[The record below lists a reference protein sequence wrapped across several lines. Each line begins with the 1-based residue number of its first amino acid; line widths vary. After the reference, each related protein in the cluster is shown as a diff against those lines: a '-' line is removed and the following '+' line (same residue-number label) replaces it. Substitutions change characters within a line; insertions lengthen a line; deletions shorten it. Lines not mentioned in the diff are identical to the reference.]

1 MKYLIVGLGNIGQEY
16 TETRHNIGFKILD
29 AFAKASNIFF
39 TQDRFGQ
46 TTQFK
51 YKGRTLILLKP
62 DTYMNLS
69 GKAVQFW
76 MQKENIPISNILIIT
91 DDLSLPFGKLR
102 IRTKGSDGGHNG
114 LKNIIE
120 CLQTNEFPRLRF
132 GIANDFDKGKQIN
145 YVLGNWNSNELE
157 IMPSRIDLCMNAIKD
172 FSFVR
177 MNDLM
182 TVYNSK

>member
-1 MKYLIVGLGNIGQEY
+1 MKYLIVGLGNIGSEY

-29 AFAKASNIFF
+29 ALAKASNIFF
-39 TQDRFGQ
+39 KANRFGQ
-46 TTQFK
+46 TTEFK

-76 MQKENIPISNILIIT
+76 IQKENIPVSNILIIT

-102 IRTKGSDGGHNG
+102 IRLKGSDGGHNG

-120 CLQTNEFPRLRF
+120 CLNSTEFPRLRF
-132 GIANDFDKGKQIN
+132 GIANDFEKGKQIN
-145 YVLGNWNSNELE
+145 YVLGNWNDTEQE
-157 IMPSRIDLCMNAIKD
+157 IMPQRIDLCIQAIKD
-172 FSFVR
+172 FSFVKI
-177 MNDLM
+177 NDLM